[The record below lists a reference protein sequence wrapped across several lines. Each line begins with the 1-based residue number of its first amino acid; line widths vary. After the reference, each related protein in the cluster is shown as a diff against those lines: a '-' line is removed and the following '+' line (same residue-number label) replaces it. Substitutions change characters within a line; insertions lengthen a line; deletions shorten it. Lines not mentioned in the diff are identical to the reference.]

1 MRPRRLPALPALAA
15 AVLVLSACGR
25 GDAAGD
31 AVLQG
36 VGRIPGASPAGAAP
50 AVDIGSLK
58 APSREGATL
67 GEKAVGNRVIII
79 GDSILAGTAAR
90 YGNEMCRE
98 LSALGWRSVVEA
110 EAGQP
115 AYFGREVLRERIY
128 EGWDAA
134 VVFLGSNQ
142 SPNLERY
149 RTDMTR
155 IVESLAPRPTL
166 LLTTTLFRD
175 SQKAVNDVI
184 REIAGTYDNVSL
196 LDWGT
201 ASLQDGVLNND
212 RVHPTSAGRTFL
224 VKSVASALGPA
235 PSGTGGCIAAKFEDD
250 SMGREV
256 MPSTTVAGTTGVP
269 GATTTLPVVATTVP
283 AVSTTIAPVTTTAPA
298 TTAPAGAA
306 TTTSRP

>member
-1 MRPRRLPALPALAA
+1 MTSRRLPAITAAIAAALALAA
-15 AVLVLSACGR
+15 CGS
-25 GDAAGD
+25 GPGASDG
-31 AVLQG
+31 VLQG
-36 VGRIPGASPAGAAP
+36 VGKIPGGASAGADP
-50 AVDIGSLK
+50 AVDIGSLRL
-58 APSREGATL
+58 PSRDGATL
-67 GEKAVGNRVIII
+67 GEKAVGNRVIVI

-110 EAGQP
+110 EAGRP
-115 AYFGREVLRERIY
+115 ASFGREVLRERIY

-184 REIAGTYDNVSL
+184 REVAAAHGNVSL

-201 ASLQDGVLNND
+201 ASVQEGVLNAD
-212 RVHPTSAGRTFL
+212 RVHPTAAGRTFL

-235 PSGTGGCIAAKFEDD
+235 PTGTGGCIAAKFEDD
-250 SMGREV
+250 SMGRDV
-256 MPSTTVAGTTGVP
+256 MPSTTVTDATVPPAVVSTVP
-269 GATTTLPVVATTVP
+269 GAPATTVP
-283 AVSTTIAPVTTTAPA
+283 VTTVPA
-298 TTAPAGAA
+298 AA
-306 TTTSRP
+306 TTVAPTTPTPSAATATTTRP

>member
-1 MRPRRLPALPALAA
+1 MTAVMAA
-15 AVLVLSACGR
+15 ALVLSACGSGR
-25 GDAAGD
+25 GAADG
-31 AVLQG
+31 VLQG
-36 VGRIPGASPAGAAP
+36 VGRIPGSGSAGSGT
-50 AVDIGSLK
+50 AVDIGSLRL
-58 APSREGATL
+58 PSRDGATL

-110 EAGQP
+110 EAGRP
-115 AYFGREVLRERIY
+115 ASFGRDVLRERIY

-142 SPNLERY
+142 SPNIDRY

-184 REIAGTYDNVSL
+184 REVAAAHGNVSL

-201 ASLQDGVLNND
+201 ASVQDGVLNAD
-212 RVHPTSAGRTFL
+212 RVHPTAAGRTFL
-224 VKSVASALGPA
+224 VKSVAAALGPA

-250 SMGREV
+250 SMGRDV
-256 MPSTTVAGTTGVP
+256 MPSTTVADAGNPAGAVTTVP
-269 GATTTLPVVATTVP
+269 GAPASTLPASNSPTTTVPTVATTV
-283 AVSTTIAPVTTTAPA
+283 
-298 TTAPAGAA
+298 AA
-306 TTTSRP
+306 TTTSPPAATTTTTRP

>member
-1 MRPRRLPALPALAA
+1 MTAVMAA
-15 AVLVLSACGR
+15 ALVLSACGS
-25 GDAAGD
+25 GPGAADG
-31 AVLQG
+31 VLQG
-36 VGRIPGASPAGAAP
+36 VGRIPGSGPAGSGT

-58 APSREGATL
+58 LPSRDGATL

-98 LSALGWRSVVEA
+98 LSALGWRSAVEA
-110 EAGQP
+110 ESGQR

-142 SPNLERY
+142 SPNIERY

-184 REIAGTYDNVSL
+184 REVAAAHGNVSL

-201 ASLQDGVLNND
+201 ASVQGGVLNAD
-212 RVHPTSAGRTFL
+212 RVHPTAAGRTFL
-224 VKSVASALGPA
+224 VRSVAAALGPA

-256 MPSTTVAGTTGVP
+256 MPSTTVAGADPAVATTIPV
-269 GATTTLPVVATTVP
+269 ATTTLPAAGTTLPPSTTV
-283 AVSTTIAPVTTTAPA
+283 APA
-298 TTAPAGAA
+298 TAAPAGAA
-306 TTTSRP
+306 TTTSKP

>member
-1 MRPRRLPALPALAA
+1 MRPRRLPALPAAAA
-15 AVLVLSACGR
+15 AVLALSACGA
-25 GDAAGD
+25 GNPAGD

-36 VGRIPGASPAGAAP
+36 VGRIPGASPAGASA
-50 AVDIGSLK
+50 AVDIGSLR
-58 APSREGATL
+58 APAREGATL

-98 LSALGWRSVVEA
+98 LSVLGWRSVVEA
-110 EAGQP
+110 ESGQP

-142 SPNLERY
+142 SPNIERY

-155 IVESLAPRPTL
+155 IVESLAPRPAL

-201 ASLQDGVLNND
+201 ASLQEGVLNAD
-212 RVHPTSAGRTFL
+212 RVHPTSTGRTFL

-235 PSGTGGCIAAKFEDD
+235 PSGTGGCISAKFEDD

-256 MPSTTVAGTTGVP
+256 MPSTTVAGPGPAVATTIPV
-269 GATTTLPVVATTVP
+269 AATTLPAAGTTLPPSTTV
-283 AVSTTIAPVTTTAPA
+283 APA

-306 TTTSRP
+306 TTTSKP

>member
-1 MRPRRLPALPALAA
+1 MRPRRLPALPAAVA
-15 AVLVLSACGR
+15 AVLVLSACG
-25 GDAAGD
+25 AGTSSTD

-36 VGRIPGASPAGAAP
+36 VGRIPGASPAGASA
-50 AVDIGSLK
+50 AVDIGSLR
-58 APSREGATL
+58 APTREGAAL

-90 YGNEMCRE
+90 YGGEMCRE
-98 LSALGWRSVVEA
+98 LSVLGWRSVVEA
-110 EAGQP
+110 EAGRP
-115 AYFGREVLRERIY
+115 ASFGREVLRERIY

-175 SQKAVNDVI
+175 SQKAVNDVV
-184 REIAGTYDNVSL
+184 REIAGTYENVSL

-201 ASLQDGVLNND
+201 ASLQEGILNAD

-235 PSGTGGCIAAKFEDD
+235 PSGTGGCISAKFEDD

-256 MPSTTVAGTTGVP
+256 MPSTTVAGAAGTPAVPTTF
-269 GATTTLPVVATTVP
+269 PVAATTVP
-283 AVSTTIAPVTTTAPA
+283 AAVTTVLPSTTVPSA
-298 TTAPAGAA
+298 TTAAAAA
-306 TTTSRP
+306 TTTTRP